1 MGISL
6 MDRQTPPLPMPR
18 PERKEENGWEEKG
31 RSVPPVHATRKS
43 QKRTISFPHFRQVS
57 SDLALTSD
65 PSPEIG
71 LSEEG
76 QAASKMADTEY
87 TAYLQADINKS
98 PLYRLAYDIEK
109 LRQRF
114 FTPEE
119 TDRSADNPAASY
131 TEPWRHK
138 IPPRRRT
145 DVVDIYPHSQPGNR
159 DDVMPGYGMDSAT
172 EDAEYSFAAEDEDE
186 RDTMAH
192 EFLHRA
198 FIAVPEIAKAKKDL
212 YGTRTSLGSED
223 DKDHLIIAILTAKY
237 FPKLKEDA
245 EIRTER
251 NYGVDISPEGRKE
264 AEEQGHVNMRL
275 WQWADEL
282 EEVATQVLKDKGR
295 HYEPEESSISE
306 DIEAGLKAY
315 HTWARAL
322 VGLE

>member
-76 QAASKMADTEY
+76 QAASNMADTEY

-98 PLYRLAYDIEK
+98 SLYRLAYDIEK

-119 TDRSADNPAASY
+119 TDRRAYNPAASY
-131 TEPWRHK
+131 M
-138 IPPRRRT
+138 PPRRPNFPLRGRR

-159 DDVMPGYGMDSAT
+159 DDVMPGYGFDWPFQEA
-172 EDAEYSFAAEDEDE
+172 DE
-186 RDTMAH
+186 RGTMAH

-198 FIAVPEIAKAKKDL
+198 FIAVPEIDKAKKDL
-212 YGTRTSLGSED
+212 FFVDNMPTRTSLGSED
-223 DKDHLIIAILTAKY
+223 DKEHLIIAVLTAKY
-237 FPKLKEDA
+237 FPMLKEDT
-245 EIRTER
+245 EWRTER
-251 NYGVDISPEGRKE
+251 RYGVDISPEGRKE
-264 AEEQGHVNMRL
+264 AEEQGHINARL
-275 WQWADEL
+275 WQWVDKL

-295 HYEPEESSISE
+295 HYEPEEDSTFE
-306 DIEAGLKAY
+306 RVKNFFGFKE
-315 HTWARAL
+315 
-322 VGLE
+322 